1 MNVRAAKVGVWFY
14 MLFTLASFATTII
27 FYITTTGMGT
37 IAIAGLPLW
46 MAYTVFSVIKS
57 IADLIGPQQRIANFT
72 RMLDRW
78 EDTFESRGKALLLLF
93 FILAAQFESLV
104 QPWIILSEIVI
115 DLFGALVVLWAFG
128 QTLNLMSMIG
138 LIVVCGIV
146 INDSIL
152 KIDTINTLR
161 RQGMGLKHAI
171 MEAGRRRLK
180 AIVMTSLTT
189 ILAVAPFLSHGD
201 MGSDLQ
207 LPMSLTIISGMIVGT
222 LVSVFFI
229 PLAYYEIYRPRR

>member
-93 FILAAQFESLV
+93 FMTLAVGAFKLAVPTLLV
-104 QPWIILSEIVI
+104 Q
-115 DLFGALVVLWAFG
+115 F
-128 QTLNLMSMIG
+128 
-138 LIVVCGIV
+138 
-146 INDSIL
+146 
-152 KIDTINTLR
+152 
-161 RQGMGLKHAI
+161 
-171 MEAGRRRLK
+171 
-180 AIVMTSLTT
+180 
-189 ILAVAPFLSHGD
+189 
-201 MGSDLQ
+201 
-207 LPMSLTIISGMIVGT
+207 
-222 LVSVFFI
+222 
-229 PLAYYEIYRPRR
+229 

>member
-93 FILAAQFESLV
+93 FMTMAVGAIKLAVPVILV
-104 QPWIILSEIVI
+104 Q
-115 DLFGALVVLWAFG
+115 F
-128 QTLNLMSMIG
+128 
-138 LIVVCGIV
+138 
-146 INDSIL
+146 
-152 KIDTINTLR
+152 
-161 RQGMGLKHAI
+161 
-171 MEAGRRRLK
+171 
-180 AIVMTSLTT
+180 
-189 ILAVAPFLSHGD
+189 
-201 MGSDLQ
+201 
-207 LPMSLTIISGMIVGT
+207 
-222 LVSVFFI
+222 
-229 PLAYYEIYRPRR
+229 

>member
-78 EDTFESRGKALLLLF
+78 EDTFESRA
-93 FILAAQFESLV
+93 
-104 QPWIILSEIVI
+104 
-115 DLFGALVVLWAFG
+115 
-128 QTLNLMSMIG
+128 
-138 LIVVCGIV
+138 
-146 INDSIL
+146 
-152 KIDTINTLR
+152 
-161 RQGMGLKHAI
+161 
-171 MEAGRRRLK
+171 
-180 AIVMTSLTT
+180 
-189 ILAVAPFLSHGD
+189 
-201 MGSDLQ
+201 
-207 LPMSLTIISGMIVGT
+207 
-222 LVSVFFI
+222 
-229 PLAYYEIYRPRR
+229 RPCCCCSS